1 MTHGGAAMTR
11 TFVKTLHRI
20 ILILCFFT
28 IQQYTV
34 ADEKDDKKSSGP
46 ESQLRIDVP
55 VKLERADVVFNMNHL
70 VLRGDMPV
78 GMRYMNQMATAL
90 KEAGTKTRIIGVF
103 YNEAGH
109 LTLNDKPYNAYRGV
123 TTGNP
128 YKALIAELMEQ
139 GVQIEECAETMRNHH
154 WSNDDLLPGV
164 KVNTGAVGRLVQLT
178 QEGFV
183 QIQP

>member
-1 MTHGGAAMTR
+1 MRHS
-11 TFVKTLHRI
+11 FVNALHRI
-20 ILILCFFT
+20 ILVLCCLALYHCT
-28 IQQYTV
+28 L
-34 ADEKDDKKSSGP
+34 ADEKGDKQGSGTEP
-46 ESQLRIDVP
+46 QVRIDVP

-78 GMRYMNQMATAL
+78 GMKYMSQMAKAL
-90 KEAGTKTRIIGVF
+90 NEAGTKTRIIGIF

-128 YKALIAELMEQ
+128 YKNLIADLIKQ
-139 GVQIEECAETMRNHH
+139 GIQIEECAETMRNHH
-154 WSNDDLLPGV
+154 WNNDDLLPGV

>member
-1 MTHGGAAMTR
+1 MAKGGTTMTHSFVNVLQGITLVLCCSGLQQRALADDEKAGGAEPQ
-11 TFVKTLHRI
+11 V
-20 ILILCFFT
+20 
-28 IQQYTV
+28 
-34 ADEKDDKKSSGP
+34 
-46 ESQLRIDVP
+46 RIDVP

-78 GMRYMNQMATAL
+78 GVRYMDQMAKAL
-90 KEAGTKTRIIGVF
+90 KEAGTKTQIIGIF

-109 LTLNDKPYNAYRGV
+109 LTLNDKAYNAYRGV

-128 YKALIAELMEQ
+128 YKGLIADLIKQ
-139 GVQIEECAETMRNHH
+139 GIQMEECAETMKSHH
-154 WSNDDLLPGV
+154 WGNDDLLPGV
-164 KVNTGAVGRLVQLT
+164 KVNSGAVGRLVQLT